1 MSRLQLCVR
10 IAAPVE
16 RLFEVFADLRS
27 APDRIKGIKQLEV
40 LTDGPIGVGT
50 KFRETREMFGKD
62 ATEAMEI
69 TEFDPPWTYSV
80 SALSCGCH
88 YTARYDFRS
97 DGAET
102 IVELAICGE
111 AISFFAKLLM
121 PVMGWLMSGSMKQS
135 LQQDMDD
142 LKAFIEHPA

>member
-16 RLFEVFADLRS
+16 RVFEVFTDLRN
-27 APDRIKGIKQLEV
+27 APGRIIGIKRLEV

-62 ATEAMEI
+62 ATEEMAI
-69 TEFDPPWTYSV
+69 TECDRPRMYSV
-80 SALSCGCH
+80 GALSCGCR
-88 YTARYDFRS
+88 YTVRYDFRS

-102 IVELAICGE
+102 IVELDFRGE
-111 AISFFAKLLM
+111 AVSIFAKLLM
-121 PVMGWLMSGSMKQS
+121 PVMGWLMSGSMKQCM
-135 LQQDMDD
+135 QQDLDD